1 MRCMRACLKR
11 GRRRVVR
18 NRVSIATTVIDRH
31 YKTMARL
38 RILQLFSRYLQYGG
52 EEGSVYRIGDAL
64 EERHD
69 VDYFI
74 ASTQEMMRIPK
85 PLLPLRAYRNGP
97 VLKRLEKYQR
107 VGRFDFWQIHNVFP
121 AISPGAYPLANK
133 LGIPIIHYLHNYR
146 MGCVN
151 AFWFTKGEECRKC
164 SGGNFLPGVI
174 GKCWR
179 GSYAQSAA
187 MALMLTDVRRRGLTE
202 QVCRWVAISHAQKEA
217 HVGIGLPADK
227 IDVVHHFLDHD
238 PAMEVSDFPSDGY
251 GLFIGRLSPEKGVER
266 LLDAWSKLDRRRRLV
281 VAGDGPEMHA
291 LQAKAATLNLE
302 NVRFVGFVDQAAQ
315 KELWAGAAFSIV
327 PSVWQEPFG
336 MVVLE
341 AWARGRAVVAH
352 RIGALPE
359 IITDGVNGFLADP
372 RDPNDLAAVLE
383 STFLKGGELRDAG
396 MHGLETLLTRFNK
409 SRWLESI
416 DGVYR
421 NAGLL

>member
-1 MRCMRACLKR
+1 
-11 GRRRVVR
+11 
-18 NRVSIATTVIDRH
+18 
-31 YKTMARL
+31 MARIK
-38 RILQLFSRYLQYGG
+38 ILQLFSRYLQYGG
-52 EEGSVYRIGDAL
+52 EEGSVFRIGDAL

-74 ASTQEMMRIPK
+74 ASTEEMMRIPK
-85 PLLPLRAYRNGP
+85 LLLPLRAYRNRP
-97 VLKRLEKYQR
+97 VLERLEKYQR
-107 VGRFDFWQIHNVFP
+107 LGRFDCWQIHNVFP
-121 AISPGAYPLANK
+121 AISPGAYTLADR
-133 LGIPIIHYLHNYR
+133 LGVPIIHYLHNYR

-151 AFWFTKGEECRKC
+151 GFWFTKGEECRKC
-164 SGGNFLPGVI
+164 GGGNFLPGVT

-202 QVCRWVAISHAQKEA
+202 QVRRWVAISHAQKEM
-217 HVGIGLPADK
+217 HVGIGLPADR

-238 PAMEVSDFPSDGY
+238 PASETPGFPADGY
-251 GLFIGRLSPEKGVER
+251 GLFIGRLSPEKGVDR
-266 LLDAWSKLDRRRRLV
+266 LLDAWSRLGGNRRLV
-281 VAGDGPEMHA
+281 IAGDGPEMA
-291 LQAKAATLNLE
+291 PLQARAAGLNLI
-302 NVRFVGFVDQAAQ
+302 NVSFVGFADQAAQ

-359 IITDGVNGFLADP
+359 IVTDGVDGFLADP
-372 RDPNDLAAVLE
+372 HDPDDLAAVLE
-383 STFLKGGELRDAG
+383 SAFLRGAGLRDAG
-396 MHGLETLLTRFNK
+396 RNGLETLLARFNK
-409 SRWLESI
+409 SRWLDSI
-416 DGVYR
+416 DAVYR